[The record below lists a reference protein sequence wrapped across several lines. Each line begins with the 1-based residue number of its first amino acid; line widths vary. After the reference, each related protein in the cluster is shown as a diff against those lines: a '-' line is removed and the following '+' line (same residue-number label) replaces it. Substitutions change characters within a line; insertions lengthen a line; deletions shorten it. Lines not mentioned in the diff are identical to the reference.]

1 MCKEMSLHLLSLW
14 FDHIYIGKAYT
25 CGITKANI
33 FIGNREVKMSIHL
46 MNIKH
51 NVFVDHMFCT
61 VLKKQTLMEFKHT
74 CVSVCSAA
82 QAKKKKMHSQLSLQV
97 NVSHCFLL
105 TISKQEVAFLEWSLP
120 IRSMHWHQL
129 YLSVVYS
136 PQGRLKVLS
145 SLLLSGRAFRH
156 TAGNI
161 FVTEAEFEM
170 LRPVSF
176 CKARLHWKDNA

>member
-33 FIGNREVKMSIHL
+33 FIGNREVKISIHL

-61 VLKKQTLMEFKHT
+61 VLKKQTLMELKHT

-129 YLSVVYS
+129 DLSVVYS

-156 TAGNI
+156 I
-161 FVTEAEFEM
+161 LQEIYLW
-170 LRPVSF
+170 LRLNLRCLDQCH
-176 CKARLHWKDNA
+176 CKARLHWKDDA